1 MIDRVHLLRSLGAKL
16 QARIQRPPRAR
27 ALPFLKVI
35 RLVARQ
41 QREHL
46 VQTRHVPPL
55 PSPRALRVD
64 PHARLGRAF
73 PHGALA
79 SLSPRAVVARAR
91 ASSPSPLRARCPPRA
106 DTRVRA
112 IVVVVSFAS
121 ARARFDSRGRM
132 TRATARAVRPSTA
145 ASTRARRGDS
155 KRGLAARSRANEEE
169 R

>member
-1 MIDRVHLLRSLGAKL
+1 MMIDRVHLLRSLGAKL

-79 SLSPRAVVARAR
+79 SPSPRAVVAVLAVASSRAVSSSRGHTRPRGRRRRFVRFRAR
-91 ASSPSPLRARCPPRA
+91 EVRFEGTNDAHERARGEA
-106 DTRVRA
+106 L
-112 IVVVVSFAS
+112 
-121 ARARFDSRGRM
+121 GGGG
-132 TRATARAVRPSTA
+132 A
-145 ASTRARRGDS
+145 ARARRGDFA
-155 KRGLAARSRANEEE
+155 RGLDARSRANEDE

>member
-106 DTRVRA
+106 DTRVRT

-132 TRATARAVRPSTA
+132 TRANARAVRPSTA
-145 ASTRARRGDS
+145 APPRARRGDS
-155 KRGLAARSRANEEE
+155 KRGLEARSRANEEE